1 MSRLTDSE
9 LIEELRKRSEDNSRA
24 LHDLKMMTEKLES
37 LNKKLQESEKLKSNF
52 LSNIRN
58 EINNPLTSILCISKV
73 IMDGDEKEIENI
85 ISMSESIYKEAF
97 SLDFQLRNIFAAAEL
112 EAGEAFPSI
121 SRIDV
126 DMIINGVIDQF
137 KRRAEEKKMVVSY
150 VTMESAGEDPSLMS
164 DAEKLQIVVANLL
177 SNAIEFSHDGG
188 SVEIKAMR
196 AGTDLAISVQDHG
209 VGIDESEQNTI
220 FDRFKQLDTGVTKSH
235 LGHGLGASITK
246 AVVDLLNGSISVS
259 SEKDSGSLFTI
270 FIPEAEGGS
279 DLDMYS
285 GDSNEF
291 FFEVEEE
298 QQEF

>member
-9 LIEELRKRSEDNSRA
+9 LIEELKRRSDDNLKS
-24 LHDLKMMTEKLES
+24 LHDLKIMTGKLEN

-121 SRIDV
+121 ARVDI
-126 DMIINGVIDQF
+126 DMIIGEVVGQF
-137 KRRAEEKKMVVSY
+137 SRRAEEKRMTVSY
-150 VTMESAGEDPSLMS
+150 ETMGSIGEDPLFMS
-164 DAEKLQIVVANLL
+164 DPEKLQIVIANLL
-177 SNAIEFSHDGG
+177 SNAIEFSHDEG

-196 AGTDLAISVQDHG
+196 AGSDLAISVQDHG
-209 VGIDESEQNTI
+209 VGIEESEQGTI
-220 FDRFKQLDTGVTKSH
+220 FDRFRQLDSGVTKSH

-246 AVVDLLNGSISVS
+246 AIVDLLNGSIAVS
-259 SEKDSGSLFTI
+259 SKKDAGSLFTVLV
-270 FIPEAEGGS
+270 PEAEGGS
-279 DLDMYS
+279 EVNMYS

-291 FFEVEEE
+291 FFEAEEE
-298 QQEF
+298 QQF